1 VSGYVDAGYVL
12 SIGTLAAYGSALVR
26 RERRAR
32 GHAAGATAPPKGED
46 ATSRLLSMTEPVV
59 DLGEPPL
66 PR

>member
-1 VSGYVDAGYVL
+1 MSGYVDAGYVIA
-12 SIGTLAAYGSALVR
+12 IGTLSSYGAALLR

-32 GHAAGATAPPKGED
+32 GAARSVSMSSGED

-66 PR
+66 SR